1 MSATQEKNGTWTA
14 QFRYE
19 DIYGKIRHKCKR
31 GFSTEEEA
39 DQFEES
45 FKKRIKGSL
54 DMRFVD
60 FIEMYGEDMRPFLRE
75 NTWLT
80 KQYMINDK
88 ILPFFGKKRLKDIEP
103 SDILDWQNEL
113 LEKRKKNGEPY
124 SGTYVRTVDSQLVA
138 IFAHAERYYGLIP
151 NPTSKTPRIGER
163 DAQEMR
169 FWTRDQYLAF
179 SDWLSSSDP
188 VMFTPIEVLYWT
200 GVRLGEL
207 LALMPNDIDFNK
219 CEMYVRH
226 SFRKVRGRDA
236 MTPPKTEKSVRKI
249 VIPEFLRD
257 ELRDYIDNVSKC
269 AYNER
274 IFKDIDSRKIRAALD
289 AGIEATGVPRIR
301 IHDLRHS
308 HVSLLI
314 DMGYSAVAIAERT
327 GHESTEITFRYA
339 HLMPDTQEKMASA
352 ISGYRG

>member
-1 MSATQEKNGTWTA
+1 MSATQEKNGTWTT

-88 ILPFFGKKRLKDIEP
+88 ILPFFGKKRLKDIAP

-113 LEKRKKNGEPY
+113 LGKRKKNGEPY

-163 DAQEMR
+163 DAQEMC

-226 SFRKVRGRDA
+226 SFRKVRGHDA

-327 GHESTEITFRYA
+327 GHESTDITFRYA

>member
-1 MSATQEKNGTWTA
+1 MSATLEKNGTWTA

-19 DIYGKIRHKCKR
+19 DIYGKSRHKCKR

-39 DQFEES
+39 DQFEDS
-45 FKKRIKGSL
+45 FKRRIKGSL

-75 NTWLT
+75 NTWIT

-88 ILPFFGKKRLKDIEP
+88 ILPFFGKKRLRDIVP

-113 LEKRKKNGEPY
+113 LDKRKKNGEPY

-151 NPTSKTPRIGER
+151 NPTAKTPRIGER
-163 DAQEMR
+163 DAREMC
-169 FWTRDQYLAF
+169 FWTRDQYLTF
-179 SDWLSSSDP
+179 SDWLSSDP

-257 ELRDYIDNVSKC
+257 ELRDYIDNISKC

-339 HLMPDTQEKMASA
+339 HLMPDTQEKMATA

>member
-1 MSATQEKNGTWTA
+1 MSATQEKNGTWTT

-88 ILPFFGKKRLKDIEP
+88 ILPFFGKKRLKDIAP

-113 LEKRKKNGEPY
+113 LGKRKKNGEPY

-163 DAQEMR
+163 DAQEMC

-219 CEMYVRH
+219 GEMYVRH
-226 SFRKVRGRDA
+226 SFRTVRGHDA

-327 GHESTEITFRYA
+327 GHESTDITFRYA

>member
-1 MSATQEKNGTWTA
+1 MSATQEKNGTWTT

-88 ILPFFGKKRLKDIEP
+88 ILPFFGKKRLKDIAP

-113 LEKRKKNGEPY
+113 LGKRKKNGEPY

-163 DAQEMR
+163 DAQEMC

-226 SFRKVRGRDA
+226 SFRKVRGHDA
-236 MTPPKTEKSVRKI
+236 MTPPTTEKSVRKI
-249 VIPEFLRD
+249 LIPEFLRD

-327 GHESTEITFRYA
+327 GHESTDITFRYA

>member
-1 MSATQEKNGTWTA
+1 MSATREKNGTWTA

-19 DIYGKIRHKCKR
+19 DIYGQVKHKCKR
-31 GFSTEEEA
+31 GFASKEEA
-39 DQFEES
+39 DQFEED

-60 FIEMYGEDMRPFLRE
+60 FVEMYEEDMRPFIRE
-75 NTWLT
+75 STWLT
-80 KQYMINDK
+80 KQSMINDK
-88 ILPFFGKKRLKDIEP
+88 ILPFFGKKRLRDIEP
-103 SDILDWQNEL
+103 GDILDWQNEL
-113 LEKRKKNGEPY
+113 LGKRKKNGEPY

-138 IFAHAERYYGLIP
+138 ILAHAERYYDLNP
-151 NPTSKTPRIGER
+151 NPTARTPRIGER
-163 DAQEMR
+163 DAQEMSI
-169 FWTRDQYLAF
+169 WTRDEYLRF
-179 SDWLSSSDP
+179 SDWLSDDP
-188 VMFTPIEVLYWT
+188 VMFTPIETLYWT
-200 GVRLGEL
+200 GIRTGEL

-219 CEMYVRH
+219 CELYVRH
-226 SFRKVRGRDA
+226 SFRKIRGRDA
-236 MTPPKTEKSVRKI
+236 MTLPKTEKSVRKV

-274 IFKDIDSRKIRAALD
+274 IFKDIDSKRIRAALD

-339 HLMPDTQEKMASA
+339 HLMPDAQDKMAEA